1 MHEYISEGRYKKA
14 KCLLLYIPLHH
25 IIFLYDPFTV
35 QCPINRFPK
44 QIFPRKFINYENIIC
59 NSKCIWSVELYGSD
73 IWTVGRNYDRVVNA
87 FVTWSW
93 RRMLKIR
100 WADRVT
106 NDNVFQRAKEKRL
119 VLKIKK
125 IDASNGEGIQLG
137 RQGIQLGRYGIH
149 LRRQGIQLG
158 RQGIQLGRYG
168 IQLGRYGIQLGRY
181 GIQLGRKGIQLGR
194 QGIQSGRQGIQ

>member
-1 MHEYISEGRYKKA
+1 
-14 KCLLLYIPLHH
+14 
-25 IIFLYDPFTV
+25 
-35 QCPINRFPK
+35 
-44 QIFPRKFINYENIIC
+44 
-59 NSKCIWSVELYGSD
+59 
-73 IWTVGRNYDRVVNA
+73 VNA

-137 RQGIQLGRYGIH
+137 R
-149 LRRQGIQLG
+149 
-158 RQGIQLGRYG
+158 
-168 IQLGRYGIQLGRY
+168 
-181 GIQLGRKGIQLGR
+181 
-194 QGIQSGRQGIQ
+194 